1 MHIFTYKNQKYF
13 KLIKLIIKMRCRHQ
27 AITISSKAKK
37 GILKDLL
44 IDNHSNANDQDEYLT
59 EYFLSK
65 FPKSQINEEKKNEM
79 NEVFSIPP
87 PKVKH
92 KKIFSTNTPFQ
103 ISKKGKIVNFNPNDY
118 TLLPEDKKVVLQ
130 MKELKEQIN
139 KEDSINDIQMDDLL
153 NISTSDIQRCKEKLA
168 YFAKKINSK
177 NNPYNYNGLKR
188 YFEKT
193 VKEEQEVEQNIK
205 NIIYNINNIDSI
217 ELNKEGNVY
226 NFKQD

>member
-1 MHIFTYKNQKYF
+1 
-13 KLIKLIIKMRCRHQ
+13 MRCRHQ

-37 GILKDLL
+37 NILKDLL
-44 IDNHSNANDQDEYLT
+44 IDNHSNANDQHEYLT

-65 FPKSQINEEKKNEM
+65 FPKTQIKEEKKNEM
-79 NEVFSIPP
+79 NELISIPP

-103 ISKKGKIVNFNPNDY
+103 ISKKGNLVNFNSNDY
-118 TLLPEDKKVVLQ
+118 ILLPENNKLVLQ

-139 KEDSINDIQMDDLL
+139 KEDSINDIQIDDFI
-153 NISTSDIQRCKEKLA
+153 NINTSDIQRCKEKLM

-177 NNPYNYNGLKR
+177 NNPYNYNGLKC

-193 VKEEQEVEQNIK
+193 MKEEQEVEKNIK
-205 NIIYNINNIDSI
+205 NILYNINNIDSI

-226 NFKQD
+226 NFKQ